1 MKIALLTNNDA
12 LGGGATYLRHL
23 AEGLPK
29 NCECRTFYSDRGECA
44 AKIVNAWHPD
54 VIHVNHLRALL
65 QFFSHWGQAP
75 NAPVVFVVHGIHLRK
90 YDFLPRTFANR
101 IKRRVR
107 LLLER
112 WLYRKCA
119 ALVAL
124 TESDRAEIKR
134 LYGDDLNVVCIPN
147 GIAGE
152 TMQPTTSGF
161 NSDAVKGLQLK
172 VGENREAGEGVSR
185 SFLPPSEFKQDGLKF
200 AFVCIGRFDFPK
212 GQDILLA
219 AIARAAATLREQERR
234 TLFIGGGETL
244 PEMKAFVKAHGI
256 EDLVAFAGEQ
266 PNASDWLPCGRL
278 LVAPS
283 RWEGLPFL
291 LLEAGVRSHPVIAS
305 GCPGNRDVI
314 EDGVSGVLFPTG
326 DVAALAALLTRPWSD
341 AELAALGSALHVRVA
356 SRFALSEMCSRTF
369 SLFASLCSDTP
380 GDRPHF
386 ATT

>member
-23 AEGLPK
+23 VEGLPK
-29 NCECRTFYSDRGECA
+29 DCECRTFYSDRGECM
-44 AKIVNAWHPD
+44 AKTVNAWHPD

-65 QFFSHWGQAP
+65 QFFSHWGQTP

-90 YDFLPRTFANR
+90 YDFLPRTLANR
-101 IKRRVR
+101 IKRRSR

-119 ALVAL
+119 VLVAL
-124 TESDRAEIKR
+124 TESDRAEVKR
-134 LYGDDLNVVCIPN
+134 LYGDSLNVVCIPN
-147 GIAGE
+147 GIATE
-152 TMQPTTSGF
+152 TSQPPRW
-161 NSDAVKGLQLK
+161 K
-172 VGENREAGEGVSR
+172 EN
-185 SFLPPSEFKQDGLKF
+185 DF

-219 AIARAAATLREQERR
+219 AIARAAETLRDQRRR
-234 TLFIGGGETL
+234 TLFVGGGETL
-244 PEMKAFVKAHGI
+244 SEMKAFAKANGI
-256 EDLVAFAGEQ
+256 EDLVEFAGEQ
-266 PNASDWLPCGRL
+266 PNASDWLSCGRL

-283 RWEGLPFL
+283 RWEGLPFA

-305 GCPGNRDVI
+305 DCPGNRDVI

-341 AELAALGSALHVRVA
+341 AELASLGSALHVRVV
-356 SRFALSEMCSRTF
+356 SRFTLSEMCSRTF
-369 SLFASLCSDTP
+369 SVFARLCSAGNKTKENKE
-380 GDRPHF
+380 
-386 ATT
+386 